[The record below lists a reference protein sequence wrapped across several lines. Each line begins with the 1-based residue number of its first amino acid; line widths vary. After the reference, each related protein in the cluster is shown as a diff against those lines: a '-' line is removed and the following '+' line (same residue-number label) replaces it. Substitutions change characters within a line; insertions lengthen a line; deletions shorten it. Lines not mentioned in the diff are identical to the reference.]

1 MPIEVGAAPYYE
13 AAATRKTTLGRFA
26 AAVAHNPGTVREQLQ
41 EEQQARAPPGHA
53 EYLFVGLHGNGAS
66 SDRERA
72 MQRALETALEAWLP
86 PVLREAL
93 ERNHL
98 HSKAWVQFS
107 LGPAGAGS
115 GMHYHV
121 AALNTLAYGRK
132 HWTLL
137 PPRDAVYSA
146 TPVRRWHA
154 LGGRARLRAE
164 GRAVYECVQQPGDV
178 LYIPDH
184 VGHAVLNL
192 APSVGFAVEVATAR
206 GRSMRLELD
215 YTKIQVRIKK

>member
-72 MQRALETALEAWLP
+72 MQRALETALEARLP

-154 LGGRARLRAE
+154 LGGPARSSP
-164 GRAVYECVQQPGDV
+164 AVELPGWV
-178 LYIPDH
+178 
-184 VGHAVLNL
+184 VTEM
-192 APSVGFAVEVATAR
+192 FAVAKSGSTVKLAEVVAMSPAAS
-206 GRSMRLELD
+206 GANSIWKVPDCVVVRLSN
-215 YTKIQVRIKK
+215 TP